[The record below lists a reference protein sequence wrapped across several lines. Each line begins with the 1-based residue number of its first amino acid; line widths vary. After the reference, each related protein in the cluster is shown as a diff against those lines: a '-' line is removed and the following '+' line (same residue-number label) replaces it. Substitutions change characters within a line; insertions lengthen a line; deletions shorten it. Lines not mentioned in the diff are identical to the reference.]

1 MKMFEEL
8 VRVQAMEEEVVR
20 KEFSVNKT
28 NVLRVLKSCAFRELQ
43 QEKEAEE
50 EVLTAP
56 PKEPRKAR
64 AKKTE
69 EPVAKTE
76 Y

>member
-1 MKMFEEL
+1 MFEEL
-8 VRVQAMEEEVVR
+8 VRVQALEEEAVR
-20 KEFSVNKT
+20 KEFSVGKT

-43 QEKEAEE
+43 MEKEAEE

-56 PKEPRKAR
+56 PNEHRKGR
-64 AKKTE
+64 AKKAE

>member
-28 NVLRVLKSCAFRELQ
+28 KVLRVLKTCAFRELQ

-50 EVLTAP
+50 ERE
-56 PKEPRKAR
+56 KEKEKE
-64 AKKTE
+64 KKKQTE
-69 EPVAKTE
+69 RMRR
-76 Y
+76 